1 MATLWTS
8 DVGFSGTQD
17 FLDMNW
23 DVKKNVGKDFQLK
36 NSNLFPIFV
45 LWFIFELVS
54 VLGFVKASDQGPTYQ
69 KQFLFL
75 H

>member
-23 DVKKNVGKDFQLK
+23 DVKKKCRKRLSTKKFK
-36 NSNLFPIFV
+36 
-45 LWFIFELVS
+45 LVPHLRP
-54 VLGFVKASDQGPTYQ
+54 VVYF
-69 KQFLFL
+69 
-75 H
+75 